1 MKIAQFLDD
10 DRRIQIHTETAA
22 KLALK
27 KREKEGKRGKKR
39 EKKARWPDE
48 WARYVFVRI
57 VNIMGGKGVSKR
69 EGQRSK

>member
-27 KREKEGKRGKKR
+27 EKEK
-39 EKKARWPDE
+39 EKKTRPAGRLGEIRFCKDSE
-48 WARYVFVRI
+48 YYVFQ
-57 VNIMGGKGVSKR
+57 GGKGKDQST
-69 EGQRSK
+69 

>member
-27 KREKEGKRGKKR
+27 KGKKREKEGKKGKKR
-39 EKKARWPDE
+39 PAGRTSGRDT
-48 WARYVFVRI
+48 FL
-57 VNIMGGKGVSKR
+57 
-69 EGQRSK
+69 